1 MSRNTLALTGGVA
14 ACGLFYT
21 WRQQRENEAQTQ
33 VKEIVPRVLTPSE
46 KNYLGFMLGKGSVT
60 TLLSKIQSIIK
71 DDYFYDIG
79 LGFSRVVANELNQKF
94 SGYLSTLSK
103 ASRLWSMLKRNSG
116 NNVDRV
122 AFFQSFIKAFTMEGG
137 AASDSPD
144 SFVENA
150 VRETMQTYLERG
162 LEAYLTPTKTVSEED
177 LLKVCVEAGCT
188 NVPTDWKAGFGA
200 DAPPQLLSVIKAVL
214 LARR

>member
-33 VKEIVPRVLTPSE
+33 VKEIVPRVLTSSE

-60 TLLSKIQSIIK
+60 TLLSKIQSIIR
-71 DDYFYDIG
+71 DDFFYDIG
-79 LGFSRVVANELNQKF
+79 LGFSGVIMLGPNRIFL
-94 SGYLSTLSK
+94 GYLSTLSR
-103 ASRLWSMLKRNSG
+103 ASRLWSALKRNSG

-150 VRETMQTYLERG
+150 VRETMQTLLRQG
-162 LEAYLTPTKTVSEED
+162 LEAYLIPKKTVSEED

-188 NVPTDWKAGFGA
+188 NVPTDWEAGIGA
-200 DAPPQLLSVIKAVL
+200 DAQPQILGVIKSVL

>member
-33 VKEIVPRVLTPSE
+33 VKEIVPRVLTSSE

-79 LGFSRVVANELNQKF
+79 LGFSGVIMLGPNRIFL
-94 SGYLSTLSK
+94 GYLSTLAR
-103 ASRLWSMLKRNSG
+103 ASRLWSALKRNSG

-122 AFFQSFIKAFTMEGG
+122 AFFQNFIKAFTMEGG

-150 VRETMQTYLERG
+150 VRETMQTLLRQG
-162 LEAYLTPTKTVSEED
+162 LEAYLIPKKTVSEED

-188 NVPTDWKAGFGA
+188 NVPTDWKAGFVA
-200 DAPPQLLSVIKAVL
+200 DAQPQLLGVIKAVL
-214 LARR
+214 ARR